1 MIIYIKMALNKR
13 LIQTSSGITYN
24 DTTDFFGDGTGL
36 ALYELNNTRQS
47 SENIASGT
55 GYGNIG
61 NGGSFSTD
69 SKFGS
74 HSLYVNGGQRAS
86 HGMAIGNSSQRS
98 ISFWLKSGNLS
109 DYGSP
114 IEFATGNRAGIVFNN
129 TSGNGTIQG
138 GFYTGSY
145 KMVNTGQGLSTS
157 SWKHIVFASTSS
169 TNFTIYV
176 NKTAYSYPYGTRNEG
191 LSVGRYIGWG
201 SNAGYWHGYID
212 QIRLIDKTVSQSE
225 VNQLYNESDPNP

>member
-1 MIIYIKMALNKR
+1 MSVRRRLLNV
-13 LIQTSSGITYN
+13 SSGPSYN
-24 DTTDFFGDGTGL
+24 DTTDFYGDGTGL
-36 ALYELNNTRQS
+36 ALYELNNVRQS
-47 SENIASGT
+47 SENLATGG

-61 NGGSFSTD
+61 SGGSFVTD

-74 HSLYVNGGQRAS
+74 HSLDVNGGQRAS

-98 ISFWLKSGNLS
+98 ISFWLKGGNLS

-114 IEFATGNRAGIVFNN
+114 IEFATGNRCGIVFHNS
-129 TSGNGTIQG
+129 SGNGVIQG

-145 KMVNTGQGLSTS
+145 KMVNTGRQLSTT
-157 SWKHIVFASTSS
+157 SWTHIVFASTSS

-176 NKTAYSYPYGTRNEG
+176 NKTAYSYPYGTATQG

-201 SNAGYWHGYID
+201 SNAGYWHGQID
-212 QIRLIDKTVSQSE
+212 QIRLIDKTVNQTE
-225 VNQLYNESDPNP
+225 VNQLYNETDPNP